1 MMAVL
6 ISMVETWLLEGHY
19 LPTSEMRLWQGWII
33 WKLLTFI
40 FKIDYPINLRDLPT
54 ISNTTK
60 TANKRYAISSNCEL
74 VLMVPARQC
83 TLDLKR
89 KMPYVVCVHWLLTK
103 PKSISLMPVQ
113 PTKLI
118 DQNFWLELNNSV
130 EFPSTR
136 LTK

>member
-1 MMAVL
+1 MAVL
-6 ISMVETWLLEGHY
+6 ILLNEIWLLDGHY
-19 LPTSEMRLWQGWII
+19 LPTSKMRLWQGWTI
-33 WKLLTFI
+33 WKRLIFTFG
-40 FKIDYPINLRDLPT
+40 IDCPVNLRGLPT
-54 ISNTTK
+54 ILNIIK
-60 TANKRYAISSNCEL
+60 TANKGYAISSNCEL
-74 VLMVPARQC
+74 VQTALVRQC
-83 TLDLKR
+83 SPDLKR